1 LSEKQNRHKVKYGGF
16 PNMKNLFILELTYQK
31 DLSQV
36 EKFLPPHNQ
45 YLQKNY
51 DSGHFICSGRKN
63 PRTGGIILARLS
75 SKDEAQSIIKEDPFL
90 IHGIATYSIIEFVP
104 TKFRSDFTF
113 NSL

>member
-1 LSEKQNRHKVKYGGF
+1 
-16 PNMKNLFILELTYQK
+16 MKNLFILELTYQK

-36 EKFLPPHNQ
+36 EKFLELHNQ

-51 DSGHFICSGRKN
+51 DLDHFICSGRKN

-75 SKDEAQSIIKEDPFL
+75 SKEDAESIIKEDPFL

-104 TKFRSDFTF
+104 TKFNNEFTF
-113 NSL
+113 NSLFESD